1 MEEKINIAQVLKG
14 KPQGTKLYSPICGE
28 CELSYI
34 ESEKFEP
41 QIAIESKAFGDFF
54 LGDDGKA
61 YEEGECLLFPSY
73 KMRDWSKFAWKPGD
87 VLVGGGQRVIFEK
100 FIDEDYTNF
109 QGKYSLS
116 THEDRALII
125 DSSYYTSQY
134 CVKLIFN
141 RL

>member
-41 QIAIESKAFGDFF
+41 QIAIESEAFGDFYF
-54 LGDDGKA
+54 WDDGKA

-73 KMRDWSKFAWKPGD
+73 KMRD
-87 VLVGGGQRVIFEK
+87 
-100 FIDEDYTNF
+100 
-109 QGKYSLS
+109 
-116 THEDRALII
+116 
-125 DSSYYTSQY
+125 
-134 CVKLIFN
+134 
-141 RL
+141 